1 MISGSII
8 SHWTMSW
15 ETRKF
20 YLMTTACWK
29 FGGDEVPD
37 GYEGLSERLNFE
49 VKGER
54 WDLVPGE
61 EIKFNDGWGKFV
73 TFSRPW

>member
-1 MISGSII
+1 
-8 SHWTMSW
+8 
-15 ETRKF
+15 
-20 YLMTTACWK
+20 MTTTCWE

-37 GYEGLSERLNFE
+37 GYECLSERLILE

-61 EIKFNDGWGKFV
+61 EIKFNDERGKLV
-73 TFSRPW
+73 TF

>member
-1 MISGSII
+1 
-8 SHWTMSW
+8 
-15 ETRKF
+15 
-20 YLMTTACWK
+20 MTTTCWK

-61 EIKFNDGWGKFV
+61 EIKFNDGRGKLLTSLIQKV
-73 TFSRPW
+73 SIRKETLDEYDVLNWQT

>member
-1 MISGSII
+1 
-8 SHWTMSW
+8 
-15 ETRKF
+15 
-20 YLMTTACWK
+20 MTTTCWK
-29 FGGDEVPD
+29 FGGDEVPG

-61 EIKFNDGWGKFV
+61 EIKFNDGRGKLLTSLIRKV
-73 TFSRPW
+73 SIRKETLDEYDVLNWQT

>member
-1 MISGSII
+1 
-8 SHWTMSW
+8 
-15 ETRKF
+15 
-20 YLMTTACWK
+20 MTTTCWK

-61 EIKFNDGWGKFV
+61 EIKFNDGRGKLLTSLIRKV
-73 TFSRPW
+73 SIRKETLDEYDVLNWQT

>member
-1 MISGSII
+1 
-8 SHWTMSW
+8 
-15 ETRKF
+15 
-20 YLMTTACWK
+20 MTITCWK

-49 VKGER
+49 VKDER
-54 WDLVPGE
+54 GDIVPGA
-61 EIKFNDGWGKFV
+61 EIKFNDGRGKLV

>member
-1 MISGSII
+1 
-8 SHWTMSW
+8 
-15 ETRKF
+15 
-20 YLMTTACWK
+20 MTTCWK

-61 EIKFNDGWGKFV
+61 EIKFNDGRGKLLTSLIQKV
-73 TFSRPW
+73 SIRKETLDEYDVLNWQT

>member
-1 MISGSII
+1 
-8 SHWTMSW
+8 
-15 ETRKF
+15 
-20 YLMTTACWK
+20 MTTICWK

-37 GYEGLSERLNFE
+37 GYESLSERLNFDI
-49 VKGER
+49 KGER

-61 EIKFNDGWGKFV
+61 EIKFNDGIGKLV